1 MRSVLYL
8 VLIYPAV
15 LFANTQ
21 FILVSPTDGSSITV
35 TANQSVPVLM
45 TLLPTDGKQYT
56 TEANVAP
63 TCPTEAS
70 PCSNYVTSTGPVPP
84 FVLSTYYS
92 NQFNV
97 TVTTILFKNAPAG
110 FYAIQVS
117 LVITGCPT
125 AVTAGCPTTGNCSD
139 NFIGTFQFTAR
150 VVSEVGAP
158 ANALPHFAVGGK
170 FVTDLYAIN
179 NSAQPARFTVSF
191 YRDSGSPASLPFVG
205 MGSISTLTGTVPGFG
220 TSFYE
225 ASDPNAPVQGGWALI
240 QADPAITIQELFRN
254 HGGNGSYYE
263 AAVPAY
269 PGSSGFRLPFDATT
283 FTPTGDP
290 LYVGFAVA
298 NLDAMNPARVTC
310 TAFDVNGNVIPN
322 AITIPQLNPLGHW
335 ANYLFPALTGARGTL
350 DCSSNTTVAAI
361 GLRFI
366 GTNAFSSLPI
376 VTK

>member
-1 MRSVLYL
+1 
-8 VLIYPAV
+8 
-15 LFANTQ
+15 
-21 FILVSPTDGSSITV
+21 
-35 TANQSVPVLM
+35 
-45 TLLPTDGKQYT
+45 
-56 TEANVAP
+56 VAP

-70 PCSNYVTSTGPVPP
+70 PCSNYVTSTGAIPP

-92 NQFNV
+92 NQFEIA
-97 TVTTILFKNAPAG
+97 VTTILFNNAPAG
-110 FYAIQVS
+110 FYTIQVS
-117 LVITGCPT
+117 IVMS
-125 AVTAGCPTTGNCSD
+125 GCPTTALNCSTPD

-170 FVTDLYAIN
+170 FATDLYAIN

-191 YRDSGSPASLPFVG
+191 YNDSGSPAPLPFVG

-220 TSFYE
+220 ANFYE
-225 ASDPNAPVQGGWALI
+225 ASDPSAPVQGGWALI

-269 PGSSGFRLPFDATT
+269 PGSSGFRLAFDATT

-290 LYVGFAVA
+290 TYVGFAVA
-298 NLDAMNPARVTC
+298 NLDAMSPAKVTC
-310 TAFDVNGNVIPN
+310 TALDDRGNVIPN
-322 AITIPQLNPLGHW
+322 AITVPQLRPLGHW

-350 DCSSNTTVAAI
+350 DCSSNTTVSAI